1 MNRSTT
7 TVRLV
12 AAATSV
18 LLLAACAGDPASDP
32 APDGDPAEGAAT
44 EPPSDEPGDEAG
56 DEAGDDDAAGEPTT
70 VTLLTHD
77 SFAISDEV
85 VAALLEDEGIELEL
99 LAGGDAGSV
108 VNQAILTAGNPQADV
123 LFGIDSTLLTRGLEA
138 DLFEAYESPALE
150 AIPDTLQLDPE
161 HRVTPIDVSDV
172 CINFDRSF
180 YADDLPAPTTLAD
193 LADPAYAGQLV
204 AMNPAT
210 SSPGLA
216 FLLRTIVEYGE
227 DGWQDYWRS
236 LVRNDVQVTAG
247 WEDAYYGAFSGG
259 VTSEGDRPLVVSYST
274 SPPAEVLFGPDPE
287 ADQSP
292 IGTVLESCYRQ
303 VEFAGVLAG
312 TDVPDAARTVVD
324 ILAGPQFQSEVA
336 LSMFVEPARD
346 DVELPEVFVRFAER
360 PEQPAELDPEL
371 VTANR
376 ERWIAEW
383 TELVLR

>member
-1 MNRSTT
+1 MTRSTT
-7 TVRLV
+7 TLRLI

-18 LLLAACAGDPASDP
+18 LLLAACAGDPGDP
-32 APDGDPAEGAAT
+32 GDEPTTEAPDGG
-44 EPPSDEPGDEAG
+44 SDQEAG
-56 DEAGDDDAAGEPTT
+56 TDDGTADEPTT

-85 VAALLEDEGIELEL
+85 VAALLDEGIDLEL
-99 LAGGDAGSV
+99 LPGGDAGSV

-123 LFGIDSTLLTRGLEA
+123 LFGIDSTLLTRGLDA
-138 DLFEAYESPALE
+138 DLFEPYESPALE
-150 AIPDTLQLDPE
+150 AIPDALQLDPE

-172 CINFDRSF
+172 CINYDRSA
-180 YADDLPAPTTLAD
+180 YGDDLPVPETLDD
-193 LADPAYAGQLV
+193 LVDPAYAGQLV
-204 AMNPAT
+204 VENPAT

-216 FLLRTIVEYGE
+216 FLLRTIAEYGE

-287 ADQSP
+287 ADESP
-292 IGTVLESCYRQ
+292 IGTVLDTCYRQ

-312 TDVPDAARTVVD
+312 TDVPEAARTVVD
-324 ILAGPQFQSEVA
+324 TLAGPQFQSEVA